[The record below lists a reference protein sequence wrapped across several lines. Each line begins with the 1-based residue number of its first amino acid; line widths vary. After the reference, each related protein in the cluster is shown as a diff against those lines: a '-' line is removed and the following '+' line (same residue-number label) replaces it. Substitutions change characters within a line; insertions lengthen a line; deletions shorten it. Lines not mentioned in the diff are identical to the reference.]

1 MGWRDY
7 QLPAKQKSIL
17 LQPPQEQGGI
27 DPDRIGTTLREI
39 GKEYRPGLIRWIGE
53 EPGRWAKL
61 LDLEDRIK
69 RAALSKDEV
78 ILKDALARYRAFF
91 QEMVEV
97 YGKGETLPLFG
108 GRANG

>member
-1 MGWRDY
+1 MRP
-7 QLPAKQKSIL
+7 LARKALEAIEK
-17 LQPPQEQGGI
+17 QGGRVV

-61 LDLEDRIK
+61 LDLEERIN
-69 RAALSKDEV
+69 RAALSKDGV
-78 ILKDALARYRAFF
+78 MLKDALAKYRAFF

-97 YGKGETLPLFG
+97 YGKGETLPLLG